1 MITPKQRAYLR
12 GIAAVTEP
20 VTQIG
25 KNGITENVIKTL
37 SDALEAR
44 ELVKVTVL
52 ETCPTTARETME
64 LLCAPLH
71 ADPVQV
77 IGRKLTLYRRQ
88 PNAEKRTIDLPPD
101 RRKAVK

>member
-1 MITPKQRAYLR
+1 MITTKQRAYLR
-12 GIAAVTEP
+12 GLAAQLEP

-37 SDALEAR
+37 SDALEAH

-52 ETCPTTARETME
+52 ETCPLTAKEVME
-64 LLCAPLH
+64 EICAPLH

-77 IGRKLTLYRRQ
+77 IGRKISVYRRQ
-88 PNAEKRTIDLPPD
+88 PDAEKRKISLP
-101 RRKAVK
+101 R